1 MLCDDDGV
9 ADKFDGEILS
19 ASEPKVSQGAIQA
32 GLLNTELAVIEA
44 ENNLTWG
51 RSGDCRCRGGSQFPW
66 KADVVS
72 VEGGGGGPNARKYG
86 T

>member
-44 ENNLTWG
+44 ENNLT
-51 RSGDCRCRGGSQFPW
+51 
-66 KADVVS
+66 
-72 VEGGGGGPNARKYG
+72 
-86 T
+86 